1 MGRIVGIDLGTTN
14 SVVAVLEGGRPQVIA
29 NAEGGRTTPSVVGFS
44 RDQELLVGQLARR
57 QLVLN
62 PRNTFAN
69 LKRFVGRR
77 WQELEDSSLGV
88 PYTVRANDQGNVR
101 VVCPV
106 TEREYAPEELVAS
119 ILRKLVDDAA
129 TYLGEP
135 VEAAVITV
143 PAYFDDAQRQATRDA
158 GRLAGITVE
167 RILNEPT
174 AAALAYGFDRSAVK
188 QVLVFDLG
196 GGTFDVSVLRIANGV
211 FDVKATSG
219 DTQLGGN
226 DWDRRIVDWVAD
238 GFFKE
243 HGLDLRRDRQ
253 ALQRL
258 TEAAEKAK
266 IELSGVP
273 STPLSLP
280 FIATGSDGPLH
291 IECTLERRSFEALCP
306 DLLDRLLRPVQGALR
321 DSGLGAD
328 DIDDVVLVGGSTRMP
343 MVQEMV
349 RTLIPREPCQSVNP
363 DEVVAIGAAVQAG
376 ILTGELRD
384 LMLNDVTPLSLGLE
398 TIGGVMK
405 VLIPRNTP
413 IPVRKSDLFSTSE
426 ANQNSV
432 EIHVLQGERQMA
444 TDNKSL
450 GRFRLAGIPPAPRG
464 VPQVQVSFDID
475 ANGLLQVS
483 ATDRTTGRQ
492 QSVTIQGGSNLS
504 EQEIAALLAEAELK
518 AVDDRRQRA
527 VIDRRNKAQ
536 TLVAQAERRLRD
548 AALELGPYG
557 AERQQRSVEMA
568 VRDVQDLLSAEDAAD
583 LELAVSQLQEALF
596 GLNRRL
602 MSERRSETGPLQGL
616 KNTLGSLKDEL
627 FADDDWEDWDRNG
640 RGDPWASSSRS
651 AGSGAGA
658 AGSGRSAFGGDLFGS
673 GSADSAGYGRFGGT
687 GGGTG
692 SGTGSAGSGWGRAP
706 DTGAARDGGD
716 WPRGSRQPDDRGLG
730 LRDRGEQIR
739 GERDPRDRDPRDRDR
754 RDQDPRDQ
762 DPGDQAWLDRERGE
776 RASEPRNSART
787 SGYSASSSGSGSGRA
802 SGGGWGRDNEGGRFN
817 DRAGY
822 EQRNRFEDRN
832 GFEDRNP
839 DRWSSSERFNER
851 QRQPE
856 FGLGAS
862 SGGRD
867 GGARAADWDRDS
879 GDRERDSSNSRDP
892 SNSRDSRNSRDPNAE
907 PGPDRQSPEAAR
919 RQRSDPADW
928 SGPRQQDQHDD
939 PWSDG

>member
-1 MGRIVGIDLGTTN
+1 MARSAGKDPAARDPARDGGSGRGGARPGGEAVGRIVGIDLGTTN

-29 NAEGGRTTPSVVGFS
+29 SAEGGRTTPSVVGFS
-44 RDQELLVGQLARR
+44 RDKELLVGQLARR

-69 LKRFVGRR
+69 LKRYVGRS
-77 WQELEDSSLGV
+77 WEELEEGSLAV
-88 PYTVRANDQGNVR
+88 PYTIRANEQGNVR
-101 VVCPV
+101 VVCPA

-143 PAYFDDAQRQATRDA
+143 PAYFNDAQRQATRDA
-158 GRLAGITVE
+158 GRLAGISVE

-174 AAALAYGFDRSAVK
+174 AAALAYGFDRSAVRR
-188 QVLVFDLG
+188 VLVFDLG

-226 DWDRRIVDWVAD
+226 DWDRRIVDWLAD
-238 GFFKE
+238 AFQSE

-266 IELSGVP
+266 IELSGVQ
-273 STPLSLP
+273 STPISLP
-280 FIATGSDGPLH
+280 FIATGPEGPLH
-291 IECTLERRSFEALCP
+291 IETTLERRSFEGLCP
-306 DLLDRLLRPVQGALR
+306 DLLDRLLRPVQRALR
-321 DSGLGAD
+321 DAAWSAD
-328 DIDDVVLVGGSTRMP
+328 DIDDVVLVGGATRMP

-349 RTLIPREPCQSVNP
+349 RTLIPRDPCQSVNP

-444 TDNKSL
+444 DGNKSL
-450 GRFRLAGIPPAPRG
+450 GRFRLSGIPPAPRG

-492 QSVTIQGGSNLS
+492 QSVSIQGGSNLS
-504 EQEIAALLAEAELK
+504 EQEIQTLLQEAEQK
-518 AVDDRRQRA
+518 AAEDRRRRA
-527 VIDRRNKAQ
+527 AIDRRNRAL
-536 TLVAQAERRLRD
+536 TLIAQAERRLRD

-557 AERQQRSVEMA
+557 AERQQRAVELA
-568 VRDVQDLLSAEDAAD
+568 VRDVQDALSQDD
-583 LELAVSQLQEALF
+583 STGLELAVSQLQESLF

-602 MSERRSETGPLQGL
+602 LQERRSEGGPLQGL

-627 FADDDWEDWDRNG
+627 FADDDWDDWDRDRPERRRDPLGSRDWDRPAAAWERSGEGGSFRPLEGSGLNG
-640 RGDPWASSSRS
+640 PGWSREGEPDWRREERGGRRGDSGDDGSRPFRQESDWFRDREPQPERWRGPELSDRRRGGESGDPWAGDGRREEARGGEAPRGEERRERS
-651 AGSGAGA
+651 D
-658 AGSGRSAFGGDLFGS
+658 RSDERGGGDRRGDGDGPGGDRSRAETRRGEGPRSEDSRWIRS
-673 GSADSAGYGRFGGT
+673 GSE
-687 GGGTG
+687 
-692 SGTGSAGSGWGRAP
+692 
-706 DTGAARDGGD
+706 
-716 WPRGSRQPDDRGLG
+716 L
-730 LRDRGEQIR
+730 
-739 GERDPRDRDPRDRDR
+739 ER
-754 RDQDPRDQ
+754 
-762 DPGDQAWLDRERGE
+762 
-776 RASEPRNSART
+776 
-787 SGYSASSSGSGSGRA
+787 SGRA
-802 SGGGWGRDNEGGRFN
+802 EGF
-817 DRAGY
+817 D
-822 EQRNRFEDRN
+822 
-832 GFEDRNP
+832 
-839 DRWSSSERFNER
+839 
-851 QRQPE
+851 
-856 FGLGAS
+856 
-862 SGGRD
+862 
-867 GGARAADWDRDS
+867 
-879 GDRERDSSNSRDP
+879 
-892 SNSRDSRNSRDPNAE
+892 
-907 PGPDRQSPEAAR
+907 
-919 RQRSDPADW
+919 
-928 SGPRQQDQHDD
+928 DD
-939 PWSDG
+939 PWRDL

>member
-1 MGRIVGIDLGTTN
+1 VARIVGIDLGTTN

-29 NAEGGRTTPSVVGFS
+29 SAEGGRTTPSVVGFS
-44 RDQELLVGQLARR
+44 KDQELLVGQLARR

-69 LKRFVGRR
+69 LKRFVGRQ
-77 WQELEDSSLGV
+77 WDELDDGSLSV

-101 VVCPV
+101 VVCPA

-119 ILRKLVDDAA
+119 ILRKLVDDAS

-143 PAYFDDAQRQATRDA
+143 PAYFNDAQRQATRDA

-174 AAALAYGFDRSAVK
+174 AAALAYGFDRSTAK
-188 QVLVFDLG
+188 RVLVFDLG
-196 GGTFDVSVLRIANGV
+196 GGTFDVSVLRVAQGV

-226 DWDRRIVDWVAD
+226 DWDRRIVDWLAD
-238 GFFKE
+238 TFQAQ

-266 IELSGVP
+266 IELSGVQ
-273 STPLSLP
+273 STPISLP
-280 FIATGSDGPLH
+280 FIATGGEGPLH
-291 IECTLERRSFEALCP
+291 IETSLERRVFEGLCP
-306 DLLDRLLRPVQGALR
+306 DLLDRLLRPVQRALR
-321 DSGLGAD
+321 DSGLAAE

-349 RTLIPREPCQSVNP
+349 RTLIPLEPCQSVNP

-426 ANQNSV
+426 ANQSSV

-444 TDNKSL
+444 EGNKSL
-450 GRFRLAGIPPAPRG
+450 GRFRLSGIPPAPRG

-492 QSVTIQGGSNLS
+492 QSVSIQGGSNLG
-504 EQEIAALLAEAELK
+504 EEEINKLIEEAEQK
-518 AVDDRRQRA
+518 ASEDRRKRA
-527 VIDRRNKAQ
+527 EIDRRNRAQ

-557 AERQQRSVEMA
+557 AERQQRAVEIAM
-568 VRDVQDLLSAEDAAD
+568 REVQDLIAGGPGRGDLAD
-583 LELAVSQLQEALF
+583 LDLAVSQLQEALY

-602 MSERRSETGPLQGL
+602 ASERKVESNPLQGL

-627 FADDDWEDWDRNG
+627 FADDDWDDWDRGG
-640 RGDPWASSSRS
+640 RARDPWSEPSWSAARSERESRGDRAGWDRSGWDQPSWEEPRWEPGVTEREPAPSYPERRYSPPSERERSAAYNDDPWA
-651 AGSGAGA
+651 
-658 AGSGRSAFGGDLFGS
+658 
-673 GSADSAGYGRFGGT
+673 
-687 GGGTG
+687 
-692 SGTGSAGSGWGRAP
+692 
-706 DTGAARDGGD
+706 
-716 WPRGSRQPDDRGLG
+716 
-730 LRDRGEQIR
+730 
-739 GERDPRDRDPRDRDR
+739 
-754 RDQDPRDQ
+754 
-762 DPGDQAWLDRERGE
+762 
-776 RASEPRNSART
+776 
-787 SGYSASSSGSGSGRA
+787 
-802 SGGGWGRDNEGGRFN
+802 
-817 DRAGY
+817 
-822 EQRNRFEDRN
+822 ED
-832 GFEDRNP
+832 
-839 DRWSSSERFNER
+839 
-851 QRQPE
+851 
-856 FGLGAS
+856 
-862 SGGRD
+862 
-867 GGARAADWDRDS
+867 
-879 GDRERDSSNSRDP
+879 
-892 SNSRDSRNSRDPNAE
+892 
-907 PGPDRQSPEAAR
+907 
-919 RQRSDPADW
+919 
-928 SGPRQQDQHDD
+928 
-939 PWSDG
+939 